1 MPWEGRRSSNGR
13 GALAPVS
20 LRMDLRRPDS
30 WQDVIPG
37 ITVLIVVIPLVVGV
51 FFVDSLRRA
60 LIEGPTVIVL
70 ADEIRG
76 LAPGANVWVA
86 GKPAGRVQSIA
97 FVGSGSS
104 DPGLV
109 ALRII
114 LLRQAAPM
122 LRADATVRIGRSALL
137 SPPVVKFRPGSPDA
151 LPYDFAD
158 TLTVTPGSDIQT
170 FRALA
175 DSGRVAVTRLS
186 AELAR
191 LKTEMASGRGSLP
204 RLRRDPVLAGNLIAL
219 GDRMAILNESLAGVT
234 GFWQLAGDSVSRE
247 RIARLAESI
256 NTISQQ
262 ADARAGALEPIY
274 QALDEISARIARL
287 DNHLRS
293 SAGTAGRLLYDGELQ
308 LQSER
313 TRAQLDSLQLE
324 LAAQPFRWLR
334 FRLF

>member
-1 MPWEGRRSSNGR
+1 
-13 GALAPVS
+13 
-20 LRMDLRRPDS
+20 MDLRRPDS
-30 WQDVIPG
+30 WRDVVPG
-37 ITVLIVVIPLVVGV
+37 IIVLTMVIPLVVGV
-51 FFVDSLRRA
+51 FYVDGLRRA

-114 LLRQAAPM
+114 LLRQAGPM
-122 LRADATVRIGRSALL
+122 LRADARVRIGRSALL

-151 LPYDFAD
+151 PPYDYAD
-158 TLTVTPGSDIQT
+158 TLTVTPGPDIET
-170 FRALA
+170 FRAFA
-175 DSGRVAVTRLS
+175 DSGRVAITALS

-191 LKTEMASGRGSLP
+191 LETEMESGRGTLP
-204 RLRRDPVLAGNLIAL
+204 RLRRDPELAGDLIAL
-219 GDRMAILNESLAGVT
+219 GGRMAFLNESLVGANGLR
-234 GFWQLAGDSVSRE
+234 QLAGDSVSRE

-256 NTISQQ
+256 NTMSRQ
-262 ADARAGALEPIY
+262 ADARASRLEPLS
-274 QALDEISARIARL
+274 QVLDEISARINRL
-287 DNHLRS
+287 DNYLHT
-293 SAGTAGRLLYDGELQ
+293 ATGTAGRLLYDGELQ

-313 TRAQLDSLQLE
+313 TRARLDSLQLE